1 MTQDFLQI
9 LYDQGGYSKV
19 LGQRM
24 LRLYDQKLLDYN
36 QEYPNL
42 YFSRTGLFVCLKLKI
57 SFIKLGFK
65 LSRVLKISIQSA
77 LRHVTFINETPDIN
91 NKSSYDVLMCCNFC
105 TKTSEHVSEDFR
117 FSLEKQHLKTFK
129 LADNN

>member
-9 LYDQGGYSKV
+9 LYEKRDYPNF

-24 LRLYDQKLLDYN
+24 LRLDDQKLLDYK

-42 YFSRTGLFVCLKLKI
+42 YFPRTGLFVCLKLKI

-65 LSRVLKISIQSA
+65 LFRVLEISIQSA
-77 LRHVTFINETPDIN
+77 LRRVTFINETPDFN

>member
-1 MTQDFLQI
+1 MMQDLLQI
-9 LYDQGGYSKV
+9 LYDKGDYSKF
-19 LGQRM
+19 LGQRI
-24 LRLYDQKLLDYN
+24 LRISDQKLLDYN

-65 LSRVLKISIQSA
+65 LFRVLKISIQSA
-77 LRHVTFINETPDIN
+77 LRRVTFINETPDFN

>member
-1 MTQDFLQI
+1 MTQDLLQI
-9 LYDQGGYSKV
+9 LYKGDYSKF
-19 LGQRM
+19 LGQRI
-24 LRLYDQKLLDYN
+24 LRIYDQKLLDYN

-65 LSRVLKISIQSA
+65 LSRVLKILIQSA
-77 LRHVTFINETPDIN
+77 LRHVTFINETPDFN